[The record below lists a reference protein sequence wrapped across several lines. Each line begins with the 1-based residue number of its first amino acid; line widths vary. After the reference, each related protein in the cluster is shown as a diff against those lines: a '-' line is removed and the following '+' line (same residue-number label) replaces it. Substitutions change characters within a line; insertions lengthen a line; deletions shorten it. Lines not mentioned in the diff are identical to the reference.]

1 MDTIIVSILSAILG
15 LVILLISRIFKIER
29 DIGEIKGTLSILLK
43 RFNLDNTKEKKDNNR
58 KG

>member
-43 RFNLDNTKEKKDNNR
+43 RFNLDNNKEKKNNNR

>member
-29 DIGEIKGTLSILLK
+29 DIGEIKGTLSILIK
-43 RFNLDNTKEKKDNNR
+43 RFNLDNNKEKKDNNR